1 MFTVKKKK
9 ERKTTVCFSFKVQNT
24 PEIEK
29 MLTFSAPFV
38 KLFPSISS
46 FDAME

>member
-1 MFTVKKKK
+1 MSFN
-9 ERKTTVCFSFKVQNT
+9 FKVQNT

-38 KLFPSISS
+38 NLFPSFSS
-46 FDAME
+46 FDPMK

>member
-24 PEIEK
+24 PEIE

>member
-9 ERKTTVCFSFKVQNT
+9 KTMSFNFKVQNT

-38 KLFPSISS
+38 KLFPSFSS
-46 FDAME
+46 FDPMK